1 MKSFHRGFEAN
12 PPVFFG
18 RVWFFFHSDLPEF
31 HRFFPAVFAF
41 GKGGKTCAGGSGIAQ
56 LRRKC
61 GAREN
66 VGDCRRFIVRN

>member
-31 HRFFPAVFAF
+31 HRFFRAVFAF
-41 GKGGKTCAGGSGIAQ
+41 GKGGKTCAGEAE
-56 LRRKC
+56 LRSC
-61 GAREN
+61 AAFAALGAWEI
-66 VGDCRRFIVRN
+66 VGV